1 MVKVSIPEMEETGNT
16 PETAF
21 LQIMLIAE
29 SATKSLSV
37 GHRKNDITDAIGT
50 LLYMGQNF
58 LKQAQSLQTLA
69 EQEQDAVSCY
79 GLIRMLADNLCVMY
93 RIYANE
99 DEVET
104 TFRYLLYF
112 LDGNRKRKE
121 ALSFD
126 YQYDG
131 YCTKEE
137 YDSIHNQVISA
148 RANAESM
155 IETCIRLL
163 DNHPYK
169 TLNPTLFQ
177 KIVDNSNWKY
187 ESFDAT
193 QTKPKKQTW
202 EDLYAL
208 IDIRPNIQS
217 FYSYTSQYVHG
228 LSNSLLLGESTD
240 DFYSIKCFG
249 ISLLGKYWEL
259 LNLLFGKQIVVN
271 AAAPT
276 VMAFIKQCM
285 DEYLSGKKSKE

>member
-1 MVKVSIPEMEETGNT
+1 MSRITIPEMEATGHT
-16 PETAF
+16 PESAF
-21 LQIMLIAE
+21 SQIMLLAE

-37 GHRKNDITDAIGT
+37 DHRKNDLTDAIGT

-58 LKQAQSLQTLA
+58 LKQAKSLQTLA
-69 EQEQDAVSCY
+69 EQEQDAMSCY
-79 GLIRMLADNLCVMY
+79 GLIRMQADNLCVMY
-93 RIYANE
+93 RIYANK

-104 TFRYLLYF
+104 KFRYLLYF

-131 YCTKEE
+131 HCTKEE
-137 YDSIHNQVISA
+137 YDSIHKQVGSA
-148 RANAESM
+148 IANAESV
-155 IETCIRLL
+155 INTCLKLL

-177 KIVDNSNWKY
+177 KIVDAGNWKY
-187 ESFDAT
+187 ETFDAT
-193 QTKPKKQTW
+193 LTKPKRQTW
-202 EDLYAL
+202 EDLYAQ
-208 IDIRPNIQS
+208 IDIRQNIQS

-228 LSNSLLLGESTD
+228 LSNSLLLGETSD
-240 DFYSIKCFG
+240 DFYAIKCIG

-276 VMAFIKQCM
+276 ILASSQR
-285 DEYLSGKKSKE
+285 

>member
-1 MVKVSIPEMEETGNT
+1 MAKVSIPELEATGHT

-21 LQIMLIAE
+21 SQIMLLAE
-29 SATKSLSV
+29 SATESLSV
-37 GHRKNDITDAIGT
+37 GHRKNDLTDAVGT
-50 LLYMGQNF
+50 LLDMGRLF
-58 LKQAQSLQTLA
+58 LKQAKSLQSLA

-79 GLIRMLADNLCVMY
+79 GLIRMQADNLCVMY
-93 RIYANE
+93 RIYANK
-99 DEVET
+99 DETET

-121 ALSFD
+121 VLSID

-148 RANAESM
+148 RANAENI
-155 IETCIRLL
+155 IETCLKLL

-169 TLNPTLFQ
+169 KLNPTLFQ
-177 KIVDNSNWKY
+177 KIVDTSNWKY

-193 QTKPKKQTW
+193 LNKPQKQNW
-202 EDLYAL
+202 KDLYAL
-208 IDIRPNIQS
+208 IDNRPNIQS

-228 LSNSLLLGESTD
+228 LSNSLLLGDSTD
-240 DFYSIKCFG
+240 DFYSIKCIG

-259 LNLLFGKQIVVN
+259 LNLLFGKQNVVN
-271 AAAPT
+271 AATPT
-276 VMAFIKQCM
+276 VMAFIQQCM
-285 DEYLSGKKSKE
+285 NEYLSKKKSKE

>member
-1 MVKVSIPEMEETGNT
+1 MSRITIPEMEATGNT
-16 PETAF
+16 PESAF
-21 LQIMLIAE
+21 SQIILLAE
-29 SATKSLSV
+29 SATKRLFV
-37 GHRKNDITDAIGT
+37 EHRKNDLTDAVGT
-50 LLYMGQNF
+50 LLAMGQNF
-58 LKQAQSLQTLA
+58 LKQAKSLQALA
-69 EQEQDAVSCY
+69 EQEQDAMSCY
-79 GLIRMLADNLCVMY
+79 GLIRMQADNLCVMY
-93 RIYANE
+93 RIYANK
-99 DEVET
+99 DEAET

-121 ALSFD
+121 VLSFD

-148 RANAESM
+148 RANADSI
-155 IETCIRLL
+155 IETCLRLL

-169 TLNPTLFQ
+169 VLNPTLFQ

-193 QTKPKKQTW
+193 LTKPRKQNW

-259 LNLLFGKQIVVN
+259 LNSLFGKQIVVN
-271 AAAPT
+271 AAAPS
-276 VMAFIKQCM
+276 VMAFIRKCM
-285 DEYLSGKKSKE
+285 DEYFSGKKSKK

>member
-1 MVKVSIPEMEETGNT
+1 MAKVSIPEMEATGHT

-21 LQIMLIAE
+21 SQIMLLAE

-37 GHRKNDITDAIGT
+37 GHRKNDLTDAIGT

-79 GLIRMLADNLCVMY
+79 GLIRMQADNLCVMY
-93 RIYANE
+93 RIFANK
-99 DEVET
+99 DETET

-121 ALSFD
+121 TLSFD

-148 RANAESM
+148 RANAECM
-155 IETCIRLL
+155 IETCLRLL

-177 KIVDNSNWKY
+177 IIVDKSNWKY
-187 ESFDAT
+187 KTFDAT
-193 QTKPKKQTW
+193 LTKPQKQTW
-202 EDLYAL
+202 KDLYAL

-276 VMAFIKQCM
+276 LMTFIQKCM
-285 DEYLSGKKSKE
+285 DEYVSGKKSKE

>member
-1 MVKVSIPEMEETGNT
+1 MEATGHT
-16 PETAF
+16 PESAF
-21 LQIMLIAE
+21 SQIMLLAE
-29 SATKSLSV
+29 SATKRLSV
-37 GHRKNDITDAIGT
+37 GHRKNDLTDAVGT
-50 LLYMGQNF
+50 LLDMGQNF
-58 LKQAQSLQTLA
+58 LKQAKSLQTLA

-79 GLIRMLADNLCVMY
+79 GLIRMQADNLCVMY
-93 RIYANE
+93 RIYANK

-137 YDSIHNQVISA
+137 YDSIQNQVNSA

-177 KIVDNSNWKY
+177 KIVDNSNWKF
-187 ESFDAT
+187 ETFDAT
-193 QTKPKKQTW
+193 LTKPKTQNWK
-202 EDLYAL
+202 DLYAL

-228 LSNSLLLGESTD
+228 LSNSLLLGESPD

-259 LNLLFGKQIVVN
+259 LNLLFGKQIVIN

-276 VMAFIKQCM
+276 VMVFIRQCM
-285 DEYLSGKKSKE
+285 DEYMSGKKSKE

>member
-1 MVKVSIPEMEETGNT
+1 MVKVSIPEMEAAGHT

-21 LQIMLIAE
+21 SQIMLLAE
-29 SATKSLSV
+29 SATKRLSV
-37 GHRKNDITDAIGT
+37 GHRKNDLTDAIGT

-79 GLIRMLADNLCVMY
+79 GLIRMQADNLCVMY
-93 RIYANE
+93 RIFANK
-99 DEVET
+99 DETET

-148 RANAESM
+148 RANAESI
-155 IETCIRLL
+155 IETCLKML

-169 TLNPTLFQ
+169 TLNPILFQ
-177 KIVDNSNWKY
+177 KIVDKSNWKY

-193 QTKPKKQTW
+193 LTKPQKQNW
-202 EDLYAL
+202 KDLYAL

-276 VMAFIKQCM
+276 LMTFIQKCM
-285 DEYLSGKKSKE
+285 DEYMSGKKSKE

>member
-1 MVKVSIPEMEETGNT
+1 MSRITIPEMEETGNT

-21 LQIMLIAE
+21 SQIMLLAE
-29 SATKSLSV
+29 SATKRLSV
-37 GHRKNDITDAIGT
+37 GHRKNDLTDAIGT

-79 GLIRMLADNLCVMY
+79 GLIRMQADNLCVMY
-93 RIYANE
+93 RIFANK
-99 DEVET
+99 DETET

-121 ALSFD
+121 ALRFD

-131 YCTKEE
+131 YCSKEE

-155 IETCIRLL
+155 IETCLRLL
-163 DNHPYK
+163 DNHSYK
-169 TLNPTLFQ
+169 ALNPSLFQ
-177 KIVDNSNWKY
+177 IIVDNSNWKY
-187 ESFDAT
+187 ESFNASL
-193 QTKPKKQTW
+193 TKPKTQNWK
-202 EDLYAL
+202 DLYSL

-259 LNLLFGKQIVVN
+259 MNLLFGKQIIVN
-271 AAAPT
+271 AVKPT
-276 VMAFIKQCM
+276 VMAFIQKCM
-285 DEYLSGKKSKE
+285 DEYLSGQKSKE

>member
-1 MVKVSIPEMEETGNT
+1 MEATGHT
-16 PETAF
+16 PESAF
-21 LQIMLIAE
+21 SQIMLLAE
-29 SATKSLSV
+29 SATKRLSV
-37 GHRKNDITDAIGT
+37 GHRKNDLTDAVGT
-50 LLYMGQNF
+50 LLAMGQNF
-58 LKQAQSLQTLA
+58 LKQAKSLQVLA
-69 EQEQDAVSCY
+69 EQEQDAMSCY
-79 GLIRMLADNLCVMY
+79 GLIRMQADNLCVMY
-93 RIYANE
+93 RIYANK
-99 DEVET
+99 DEAET

-137 YDSIHNQVISA
+137 YDSIQNQVISA
-148 RANAESM
+148 KANAESM
-155 IETCIRLL
+155 IETCLRLL
-163 DNHPYK
+163 NNHPYK
-169 TLNPTLFQ
+169 ALNPTLFQ

-193 QTKPKKQTW
+193 LTKPKKQTW

-208 IDIRPNIQS
+208 IDIRPDIQS

-259 LNLLFGKQIVVN
+259 LNLLFGKQIVVD
-271 AAAPT
+271 AAAPS
-276 VMAFIKQCM
+276 VMAFIQKCM
-285 DEYLSGKKSKE
+285 NEYLSGKKSKE

>member
-1 MVKVSIPEMEETGNT
+1 MAKVSIPEMEATGHT

-21 LQIMLIAE
+21 SQIMLLAE
-29 SATKSLSV
+29 SATKRLSV
-37 GHRKNDITDAIGT
+37 GHRKNDLTDAIGT

-79 GLIRMLADNLCVMY
+79 GLIRMQADNLCVMY
-93 RIYANE
+93 RIFANK
-99 DEVET
+99 DETET

-148 RANAESM
+148 RANAECM
-155 IETCIRLL
+155 IETCLRLL

-177 KIVDNSNWKY
+177 KIIDNSDWKY

-193 QTKPKKQTW
+193 LTKPKTQYWK
-202 EDLYAL
+202 DLYAL

-276 VMAFIKQCM
+276 VMAFIQKCM
-285 DEYLSGKKSKE
+285 DEYMSGKKSKE

>member
-1 MVKVSIPEMEETGNT
+1 MEATGHT
-16 PETAF
+16 PESAF
-21 LQIMLIAE
+21 SQIMLVAE
-29 SATKSLSV
+29 SATKRLSV
-37 GHRKNDITDAIGT
+37 GHQKNDLTDAVGT
-50 LLYMGQNF
+50 LLAMGQNF
-58 LKQAQSLQTLA
+58 LKQAKSLQTLA
-69 EQEQDAVSCY
+69 EQEQDAMSCY
-79 GLIRMLADNLCVMY
+79 GLIRMQADNLCVMY
-93 RIYANE
+93 RIYANK
-99 DEVET
+99 DEAET

-148 RANAESM
+148 RANAECM
-155 IETCIRLL
+155 IETCLRLL

-177 KIVDNSNWKY
+177 IIVDNSNWKY
-187 ESFDAT
+187 KTFDAT
-193 QTKPKKQTW
+193 LTKPKTQNW
-202 EDLYAL
+202 RDLYSL
-208 IDIRPNIQS
+208 IDIRSNIQS

-259 LNLLFGKQIVVN
+259 LNLLFGKQIVIN
-271 AAAPT
+271 AVKPT
-276 VMAFIKQCM
+276 VMAFIQKCM
-285 DEYLSGKKSKE
+285 DEYLSGQKSKE

>member
-1 MVKVSIPEMEETGNT
+1 MAKVSIPEMEATGHT

-21 LQIMLIAE
+21 SQIMLLAE

-37 GHRKNDITDAIGT
+37 GHRKNDLTDAIGT

-58 LKQAQSLQTLA
+58 LKQAQSLQSLA
-69 EQEQDAVSCY
+69 EQEQDAISCF
-79 GLIRMLADNLCVMY
+79 GLIRMQADNLSVMY
-93 RIYANE
+93 RIFANKNE
-99 DEVET
+99 DET

-112 LDGNRKRKE
+112 LDGNRKRKQ

-155 IETCIRLL
+155 IETCLRLL
-163 DNHPYK
+163 NNHPYK
-169 TLNPTLFQ
+169 ALNPSLFL

-193 QTKPKKQTW
+193 LTKPKTQNWK
-202 EDLYAL
+202 DLYSL

-240 DFYSIKCFG
+240 DFYSIKCIG
-249 ISLLGKYWEL
+249 ISLLGKYLEL

-276 VMAFIKQCM
+276 VMAFIQKCM
-285 DEYLSGKKSKE
+285 DEYMSGKKSKE

>member
-1 MVKVSIPEMEETGNT
+1 MSKITIPEMEATGHT
-16 PETAF
+16 PEYAF
-21 LQIMLIAE
+21 PQIMLLAE
-29 SATKSLSV
+29 SATKRLSV
-37 GHRKNDITDAIGT
+37 GHRKNDLTDAVGT
-50 LLYMGQNF
+50 LLDMGQNF
-58 LKQAQSLQTLA
+58 LKQTKSLQTLA
-69 EQEQDAVSCY
+69 ELEQDAVSCY
-79 GLIRMLADNLCVMY
+79 GLIRMQADNLCVMY
-93 RIYANE
+93 RIYANK

-187 ESFDAT
+187 ETFDAT
-193 QTKPKKQTW
+193 LTKPKTQNWK
-202 EDLYAL
+202 DLYAL

-228 LSNSLLLGESTD
+228 LSNSLLLGESTN
-240 DFYSIKCFG
+240 DFNSIKCFG

-259 LNLLFGKQIVVN
+259 LNLLFGKQIVIN

-276 VMAFIKQCM
+276 VIAFIRQYM
-285 DEYLSGKKSKE
+285 DEYMSGKKSKE

>member
-1 MVKVSIPEMEETGNT
+1 MVKLSIPEMEANGHT
-16 PETAF
+16 PESAF
-21 LQIMLIAE
+21 SQIMLLVE
-29 SATKSLSV
+29 SATKRLSV
-37 GHRKNDITDAIGT
+37 GHRKNDLTDAVGT
-50 LLYMGQNF
+50 LLDMGQHF
-58 LKQAQSLQTLA
+58 LKQAKSLQTLA
-69 EQEQDAVSCY
+69 EQEQDAVSCF
-79 GLIRMLADNLCVMY
+79 GLIRMQADNLCVMY
-93 RIYANE
+93 RIYANK
-99 DEVET
+99 DETET

-121 ALSFD
+121 VLSFD

-131 YCTKEE
+131 HCAKEE
-137 YDSIHNQVISA
+137 YDSIFNQVVSA

-155 IETCIRLL
+155 IETCLKLL

-193 QTKPKKQTW
+193 LTKPKTQNWK
-202 EDLYAL
+202 DLYAL
-208 IDIRPNIQS
+208 IDIRSNIQS

-228 LSNSLLLGESTD
+228 LSNSLLLSESKD
-240 DFYSIKCFG
+240 DFSSIKYIG

-259 LNLLFGKQIVVN
+259 LNLLFGKQIVIY
-271 AAAPT
+271 AATPT
-276 VMAFIKQCM
+276 VMAFIRQCK

>member
-1 MVKVSIPEMEETGNT
+1 MAKVSIPEMEATGHT

-21 LQIMLIAE
+21 SQIMLLAE

-37 GHRKNDITDAIGT
+37 GHRKNDLTDAIGT

-58 LKQAQSLQTLA
+58 LKQAQSLQSLA
-69 EQEQDAVSCY
+69 EQEQDAISCF
-79 GLIRMLADNLCVMY
+79 GLIRMQVDNLSVMY
-93 RIYANE
+93 RIFANKNE
-99 DEVET
+99 DET

-112 LDGNRKRKE
+112 LDGNRKRKQ

-148 RANAESM
+148 RANAESIIDICLKM
-155 IETCIRLL
+155 L

-169 TLNPTLFQ
+169 TLNPILFQ
-177 KIVDNSNWKY
+177 KIVDKSNWKY

-193 QTKPKKQTW
+193 LTKPQKQTW
-202 EDLYAL
+202 EDLYSL
-208 IDIRPNIQS
+208 IDIRTNIQT

-240 DFYSIKCFG
+240 DFYSIKCIG

-276 VMAFIKQCM
+276 VMTFIQKCM
-285 DEYLSGKKSKE
+285 DEYMSGKKSKE

>member
-1 MVKVSIPEMEETGNT
+1 M
-16 PETAF
+16 
-21 LQIMLIAE
+21 Q
-29 SATKSLSV
+29 
-37 GHRKNDITDAIGT
+37 
-50 LLYMGQNF
+50 
-58 LKQAQSLQTLA
+58 
-69 EQEQDAVSCY
+69 
-79 GLIRMLADNLCVMY
+79 ADNLCVMY
-93 RIYANE
+93 RIFANK
-99 DEVET
+99 DETET

-121 ALSFD
+121 ALRFD

-131 YCTKEE
+131 YCSKEE

-155 IETCIRLL
+155 IETCLRLL
-163 DNHPYK
+163 DNHSYK
-169 TLNPTLFQ
+169 ALNPSLFQ
-177 KIVDNSNWKY
+177 IIVDNSNWKY
-187 ESFDAT
+187 ESFNASL
-193 QTKPKKQTW
+193 TKPKTQNWK
-202 EDLYAL
+202 DLYSL

-276 VMAFIKQCM
+276 VRALIQKCM
-285 DEYLSGKKSKE
+285 DEYMSGKKSKE

>member
-1 MVKVSIPEMEETGNT
+1 MSRITIPEMEATGHT
-16 PETAF
+16 PESAF
-21 LQIMLIAE
+21 SQIMLLAE
-29 SATKSLSV
+29 SATKRLSV
-37 GHRKNDITDAIGT
+37 GHRKNDLTDAVGT
-50 LLYMGQNF
+50 LLAMGQNF
-58 LKQAQSLQTLA
+58 LKQAKSLQVLA
-69 EQEQDAVSCY
+69 EQEQDAMSCY
-79 GLIRMLADNLCVMY
+79 GLIRMQADNLCVMY
-93 RIYANE
+93 RIYANK
-99 DEVET
+99 DEAET

-137 YDSIHNQVISA
+137 YDSIQNQVISA
-148 RANAESM
+148 KANAESM
-155 IETCIRLL
+155 IETCLRLL
-163 DNHPYK
+163 NNHPYK
-169 TLNPTLFQ
+169 ALNPTLFQ

-193 QTKPKKQTW
+193 LTKPKKQTW

-208 IDIRPNIQS
+208 IDIRPDIQS

-259 LNLLFGKQIVVN
+259 LNLLFGKQIVVD
-271 AAAPT
+271 AAAPS
-276 VMAFIKQCM
+276 VMAFIQKCM
-285 DEYLSGKKSKE
+285 NEYLSGKKSKE

>member
-1 MVKVSIPEMEETGNT
+1 MEATGHT
-16 PETAF
+16 PESAF
-21 LQIMLIAE
+21 SQIMLLAE
-29 SATKSLSV
+29 SATKRLSV
-37 GHRKNDITDAIGT
+37 GHRKNDLTDTVGT
-50 LLYMGQNF
+50 LLAMGQNF
-58 LKQAQSLQTLA
+58 LKQAKSLQVLA
-69 EQEQDAVSCY
+69 EQEQDAMSCY
-79 GLIRMLADNLCVMY
+79 GLIRMQADNLCVMY
-93 RIYANE
+93 RIYANK
-99 DEVET
+99 DEAET

-121 ALSFD
+121 ALCFD

-137 YDSIHNQVISA
+137 YKSIHDQVISA

-155 IETCIRLL
+155 IETCLRLL
-163 DNHPYK
+163 NNHPYK
-169 TLNPTLFQ
+169 ALNPTLFQ
-177 KIVDNSNWKY
+177 KIIDYSNWKY

-193 QTKPKKQTW
+193 LTKPKTLNWK
-202 EDLYAL
+202 DLYAL

-249 ISLLGKYWEL
+249 ISLLGKYWDL
-259 LNLLFGKQIVVN
+259 LNLLFGKQFVVN

-276 VMAFIKQCM
+276 VMAFIRQCM

>member
-1 MVKVSIPEMEETGNT
+1 MEANGHT
-16 PETAF
+16 PESAF
-21 LQIMLIAE
+21 SQIMLLAE
-29 SATKSLSV
+29 SATKRLSV
-37 GHRKNDITDAIGT
+37 GHQKNDLTDAVGT
-50 LLYMGQNF
+50 LLAMGQNF
-58 LKQAQSLQTLA
+58 LKQAKSLQTLA
-69 EQEQDAVSCY
+69 EQEQDAMSCY
-79 GLIRMLADNLCVMY
+79 NK
-93 RIYANE
+93 

-131 YCTKEE
+131 FCTKEE

-148 RANAESM
+148 RSNAESM
-155 IETCIRLL
+155 IETCLRLL

-169 TLNPTLFQ
+169 ALNPTLFQ

-193 QTKPKKQTW
+193 LTKPKTQNWK
-202 EDLYAL
+202 DLYAL
-208 IDIRPNIQS
+208 IDIRPDIQS

-259 LNLLFGKQIVVN
+259 LNLLFGKQIVIN

-276 VMAFIKQCM
+276 VMAFIQKCM
-285 DEYLSGKKSKE
+285 DEYLSGQKSKE

>member
-1 MVKVSIPEMEETGNT
+1 MVKVSITEMEETGNT

-21 LQIMLIAE
+21 SQIMLLAE

-37 GHRKNDITDAIGT
+37 GHRKNDLTDAIGT
-50 LLYMGQNF
+50 LLYLGQNF

-79 GLIRMLADNLCVMY
+79 GLIRMQADNLCVMY
-93 RIYANE
+93 RIYANK

-121 ALSFD
+121 TLSFD

-131 YCTKEE
+131 YCSKEE
-137 YDSIHNQVISA
+137 YESIHNQVISA

-155 IETCIRLL
+155 IETCLRLL

-177 KIVDNSNWKY
+177 KIIDNSDWKY

-193 QTKPKKQTW
+193 LTKPKTQYWK
-202 EDLYAL
+202 DLYSL
-208 IDIRPNIQS
+208 IDIRPNMQS

-228 LSNSLLLGESTD
+228 LSNSLLLDESTD
-240 DFYSIKCFG
+240 IFYSIKCFG

-276 VMAFIKQCM
+276 VMAFIQKCM
-285 DEYLSGKKSKE
+285 DEYLSRKKSKE

>member
-1 MVKVSIPEMEETGNT
+1 MVKVSIPEMEATGNT
-16 PETAF
+16 PETTF
-21 LQIMLIAE
+21 SQVMLIAE
-29 SATKSLSV
+29 SATNRLTV
-37 GHRKNDITDAIGT
+37 GHIKNDLTDAIGT

-69 EQEQDAVSCY
+69 EQEQDAISCF
-79 GLIRMLADNLCVMY
+79 GLIRMQADNLCVMY
-93 RIYANE
+93 RIFANKNE
-99 DEVET
+99 DET

-155 IETCIRLL
+155 IETCLRLL
-163 DNHPYK
+163 NNHPYK
-169 TLNPTLFQ
+169 ALNPSLFQ

-193 QTKPKKQTW
+193 LTKPKTQNWK
-202 EDLYAL
+202 DLYSL

-276 VMAFIKQCM
+276 LMTFIQKCM
-285 DEYLSGKKSKE
+285 DEYVSGKKSKE

>member
-1 MVKVSIPEMEETGNT
+1 MAKVSIPELEATGHT

-21 LQIMLIAE
+21 SQIMLLAE
-29 SATKSLSV
+29 SATESLSV
-37 GHRKNDITDAIGT
+37 GHRKNDLTDAVGT
-50 LLYMGQNF
+50 LLDMGRLF
-58 LKQAQSLQTLA
+58 LKQAKSLQSLA

-79 GLIRMLADNLCVMY
+79 GLIRMQADNLCVMY
-93 RIYANE
+93 RIYANK
-99 DEVET
+99 DETET

-121 ALSFD
+121 VLSID

-148 RANAESM
+148 RANAENI
-155 IETCIRLL
+155 IETCLKLL

-169 TLNPTLFQ
+169 KLNPTLFQ
-177 KIVDNSNWKY
+177 KIVDTSNWKY

-193 QTKPKKQTW
+193 LNKPQKQNW
-202 EDLYAL
+202 KDLYAL
-208 IDIRPNIQS
+208 IDNRPNIQS

-228 LSNSLLLGESTD
+228 LSNSLLLGDSTD
-240 DFYSIKCFG
+240 DFYSIKCIG

-259 LNLLFGKQIVVN
+259 LNLLFGKQNVVN
-271 AAAPT
+271 AATPT
-276 VMAFIKQCM
+276 VMAFVQQCM
-285 DEYLSGKKSKE
+285 NEYLSGKKSKE

>member
-1 MVKVSIPEMEETGNT
+1 MAKVSIPEMEATGHT
-16 PETAF
+16 PESTFA
-21 LQIMLIAE
+21 QIMLLAE
-29 SATKSLSV
+29 SATKSLSD
-37 GHRKNDITDAIGT
+37 GHRKNDLTDAIGT

-69 EQEQDAVSCY
+69 EQGQDAVSCY
-79 GLIRMLADNLCVMY
+79 GLIRMQADNLCVMY
-93 RIYANE
+93 RIYANN

-104 TFRYLLYF
+104 TFRYLLYY

-131 YCTKEE
+131 YCSKEE
-137 YDSIHNQVISA
+137 YDSINTQVNSA
-148 RANAESM
+148 RANAESI
-155 IETCIRLL
+155 IEICLRLL
-163 DNHPYK
+163 NNHPYK
-169 TLNPTLFQ
+169 ALNPSLFQ

-193 QTKPKKQTW
+193 LTKPKTQNWK
-202 EDLYAL
+202 DLYTL
-208 IDIRPNIQS
+208 IDNRPNIQS

-259 LNLLFGKQIVVN
+259 LNLLFGEQIVVN

-276 VMAFIKQCM
+276 VMAFIKKCM
-285 DEYLSGKKSKE
+285 DEYLSGQKSKE

>member
-21 LQIMLIAE
+21 SQIMLLAE

-37 GHRKNDITDAIGT
+37 GHRKNDLTDAIGT
-50 LLYMGQNF
+50 LLYLGQNF

-79 GLIRMLADNLCVMY
+79 GLIRMQADNLCVMY
-93 RIYANE
+93 RIYANK

-121 ALSFD
+121 TLSFD

-131 YCTKEE
+131 YCSKEE
-137 YDSIHNQVISA
+137 YESIHNQVISA

-155 IETCIRLL
+155 IETCLRLL

-177 KIVDNSNWKY
+177 KIIDNSDWKY

-193 QTKPKKQTW
+193 LTKPKTQYWK
-202 EDLYAL
+202 DLYSL
-208 IDIRPNIQS
+208 IDIRPNMQS

-228 LSNSLLLGESTD
+228 LSNSLLLDESTD
-240 DFYSIKCFG
+240 IFYSIKCFG

-276 VMAFIKQCM
+276 VMAFIQKCM
-285 DEYLSGKKSKE
+285 DEYLSRKKSKE

>member
-1 MVKVSIPEMEETGNT
+1 MAKVSIPEMEETGNT

-21 LQIMLIAE
+21 SQIMLLAE

-37 GHRKNDITDAIGT
+37 GHRKNDLTDAIGT
-50 LLYMGQNF
+50 LLYLGQNF

-79 GLIRMLADNLCVMY
+79 GLIRMQADNLCVMY
-93 RIYANE
+93 RIYANK

-121 ALSFD
+121 TLSFD

-137 YDSIHNQVISA
+137 YESIHNQVISA

-155 IETCIRLL
+155 IETCLRLL

-177 KIVDNSNWKY
+177 KIIDNSDWKY

-193 QTKPKKQTW
+193 LTKPKTQYWK
-202 EDLYAL
+202 DLYSL
-208 IDIRPNIQS
+208 IDIRPNMQS

-228 LSNSLLLGESTD
+228 LSNSLLLDESTD
-240 DFYSIKCFG
+240 IFYSIKCFG

-276 VMAFIKQCM
+276 VMAFIQKCM
-285 DEYLSGKKSKE
+285 DEYLSRKKSKE

>member
-1 MVKVSIPEMEETGNT
+1 MAKVSIPEMEATGHT

-21 LQIMLIAE
+21 SQIMLLAE

-37 GHRKNDITDAIGT
+37 GHRKNDLTDAIGT

-58 LKQAQSLQTLA
+58 LKQAQSLQSLA
-69 EQEQDAVSCY
+69 EQEQDAISCF
-79 GLIRMLADNLCVMY
+79 GLIRMQADNLCVMY
-93 RIYANE
+93 RIFANKNE
-99 DEVET
+99 DET

-112 LDGNRKRKE
+112 LDGNRMRKE

-155 IETCIRLL
+155 IETCLRLL

-177 KIVDNSNWKY
+177 QIVDKSNWKY

-193 QTKPKKQTW
+193 LTKPKTQNWK
-202 EDLYAL
+202 DLYSL

-240 DFYSIKCFG
+240 DFYSIKCIG
-249 ISLLGKYWEL
+249 ISLLGKYLEL

-276 VMAFIKQCM
+276 VMAFIQKCM
-285 DEYLSGKKSKE
+285 DEYMSGKKSKE

>member
-1 MVKVSIPEMEETGNT
+1 MSRITIPEMEATGHT
-16 PETAF
+16 PESAF
-21 LQIMLIAE
+21 SQIMLLAE
-29 SATKSLSV
+29 SATKCLSA
-37 GHRKNDITDAIGT
+37 GHGKNDLTDAVGT
-50 LLYMGQNF
+50 LLAMGQNF
-58 LKQAQSLQTLA
+58 LKQAKSLQILA
-69 EQEQDAVSCY
+69 EQEQDAMSCY
-79 GLIRMLADNLCVMY
+79 GLIRMQADNLCVMY
-93 RIYANE
+93 RIYANKN
-99 DEVET
+99 EVET

-131 YCTKEE
+131 YCIKEE

-155 IETCIRLL
+155 IETCLRLL

-169 TLNPTLFQ
+169 VLNPTLFQ
-177 KIVDNSNWKY
+177 KIVDKSNWKY
-187 ESFDAT
+187 ESFDTT
-193 QTKPKKQTW
+193 QTKPKTQNWK
-202 EDLYAL
+202 DLYAL

-240 DFYSIKCFG
+240 DFYSIKCIG

-276 VMAFIKQCM
+276 VMAFIQKCM

>member
-1 MVKVSIPEMEETGNT
+1 MSRITIPEMEATGHT
-16 PETAF
+16 PESAF
-21 LQIMLIAE
+21 SQIMLLAE

-37 GHRKNDITDAIGT
+37 DHRKNDLTDAIGT

-58 LKQAQSLQTLA
+58 LKQAKSLQTLA
-69 EQEQDAVSCY
+69 EQEQDAMSCY
-79 GLIRMLADNLCVMY
+79 GLIRMQADNLCVMY
-93 RIYANE
+93 RIYANK

-104 TFRYLLYF
+104 KFRYLLYF

-131 YCTKEE
+131 HCTKEE
-137 YDSIHNQVISA
+137 YDSIHKQVGSA
-148 RANAESM
+148 IANAESV
-155 IETCIRLL
+155 INTCLKFL

-169 TLNPTLFQ
+169 KLNPTLFQ
-177 KIVDNSNWKY
+177 KIVDAGNWKY
-187 ESFDAT
+187 ETFDAT
-193 QTKPKKQTW
+193 LTKPKRQTW
-202 EDLYAL
+202 EDLYAQ
-208 IDIRPNIQS
+208 IDIRQNIQS

-228 LSNSLLLGESTD
+228 LSNSLLLGETSD
-240 DFYSIKCFG
+240 DFYAIKCIG

-276 VMAFIKQCM
+276 ILASSQR
-285 DEYLSGKKSKE
+285 

>member
-1 MVKVSIPEMEETGNT
+1 MSRITIPEMEETGNT

-21 LQIMLIAE
+21 MQIMLLTE
-29 SATKSLSV
+29 SATKRLSV
-37 GHRKNDITDAIGT
+37 GHRKNDLTDAIGT

-79 GLIRMLADNLCVMY
+79 GLIRMQADNLCVMY
-93 RIYANE
+93 RIYANK
-99 DEVET
+99 DEAET

-137 YDSIHNQVISA
+137 YESIHNQVVSA
-148 RANAESM
+148 RANAESI
-155 IETCIRLL
+155 IETCLRLL

-169 TLNPTLFQ
+169 VLNPTLFL

-193 QTKPKKQTW
+193 LTKPKTQNWK
-202 EDLYAL
+202 DLYSL

-271 AAAPT
+271 AAAPS
-276 VMAFIKQCM
+276 VMAFIQKCM
-285 DEYLSGKKSKE
+285 NEYLSGKKSKE